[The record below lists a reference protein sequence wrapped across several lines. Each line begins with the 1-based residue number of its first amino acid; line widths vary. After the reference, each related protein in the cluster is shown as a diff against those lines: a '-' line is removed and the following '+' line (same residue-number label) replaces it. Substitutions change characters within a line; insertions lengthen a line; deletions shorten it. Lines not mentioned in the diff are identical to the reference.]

1 MDGSDSEALEQ
12 LRDLYTPVDQVL
24 ITKLLLPLINSFHSG
39 FFLSFYKTVVLSK
52 SFTKTG
58 SKRDRIFSL
67 IA

>member
-1 MDGSDSEALEQ
+1 MDGSDSEALEHCVIST
-12 LRDLYTPVDQVL
+12 RPL